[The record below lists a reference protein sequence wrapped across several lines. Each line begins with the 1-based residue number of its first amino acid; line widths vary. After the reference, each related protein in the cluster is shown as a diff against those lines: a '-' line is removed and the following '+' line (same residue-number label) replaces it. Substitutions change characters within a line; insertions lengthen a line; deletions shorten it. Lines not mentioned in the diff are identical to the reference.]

1 MHWILYKSI
10 SCVNCTCSAV
20 YTCLVFLSGRCTAS
34 IRTLDAVLCV
44 SGQSTL
50 VILST
55 GGGKSL
61 CYQLP
66 AYLYSQHARGIT
78 LVISPLVSLM
88 EDQVNTL
95 FYHSGQP
102 SRISWNIDNFIT
114 EPWFSSFLGYFPLFE
129 EWKLKRKK
137 KRKEQKNSC
146 TVQFLIQVFQTG
158 HGDFPGTCGGRHFA
172 GSRSIRML
180 AVASTDVF
188 IKKTETN
195 RRQQRWTASAEFFKT
210 KKIPVNVKCWHWDY

>member
-114 EPWFSSFLGYFPLFE
+114 EPWFSSFRGYFPLFE

-137 KRKEQKNSC
+137 KEKN
-146 TVQFLIQVFQTG
+146 
-158 HGDFPGTCGGRHFA
+158 R
-172 GSRSIRML
+172 
-180 AVASTDVF
+180 
-188 IKKTETN
+188 
-195 RRQQRWTASAEFFKT
+195 
-210 KKIPVNVKCWHWDY
+210 KIPVQSSSWSKFSKPDMVIFLAHVEGGTSLAVEASGCWQWQAPMFS